1 MGVLSDS
8 PQGLS
13 NAVTVLNRLTKG
25 DVLEM
30 CQDVIAFLL
39 SDAPFINTENYEL
52 VMAAQS
58 LDTLAS
64 AQTCIEALI
73 FIFRNAATQKL
84 SPDALVGELKSS
96 MEWSDGVLAIVQHV
110 WKEEGQALC
119 DKPKDVL
126 TVGQLVSMDWKLG
139 VSISSSACRSLNS
152 PHVSL
157 LLKVADPAGTVQQHS
172 VEMSVSE
179 FQNFAAQLK
188 EMANTL
194 DTMS

>member
-13 NAVTVLNRLTKG
+13 NAVTTFNRLPKG
-25 DVLEM
+25 VLLEM

-39 SDAPFINTENYEL
+39 YDASFINTVNYEL
-52 VMAAQS
+52 DMAA
-58 LDTLAS
+58 LDTQAS
-64 AQTCIEALI
+64 AQTCIEALT
-73 FIFRNAATQKL
+73 FIFRNAAVQKL
-84 SPDALVGELKSS
+84 SPDALVAELKSS

-126 TVGQLVSMDWKLG
+126 SVGQLVSMDWKLG
-139 VSISSSACRSLNS
+139 VSISSSSCRSLNS

-157 LLKVADPAGTVQQHS
+157 LLKVANPAGTVQQHS
-172 VEMSVSE
+172 AEMSVSE